1 MNDFEHKDYF
11 NARFCYHGDEQK
23 VTAILDSYVQNQ
35 IELADINRV
44 IELYIQNYFLMKV
57 NRYSGLVQK
66 KNIRDIK
73 TKNIEFKIL

>member
-11 NARFCYHGDEQK
+11 NARFCYRADEQK

-44 IELYIQNYFLMKV
+44 IELYH
-57 NRYSGLVQK
+57 
-66 KNIRDIK
+66 
-73 TKNIEFKIL
+73 TKLFF

>member
-44 IELYIQNYFLMKV
+44 IELYIKLKH
-57 NRYSGLVQK
+57 
-66 KNIRDIK
+66 
-73 TKNIEFKIL
+73 

>member
-35 IELADINRV
+35 IELVDINRV
-44 IELYIQNYFLMKV
+44 IEFYHTKLFLRKLQIF
-57 NRYSGLVQK
+57 RIGQK

-73 TKNIEFKIL
+73 RKH